1 MEGQKEQRGE
11 DISCRGNRY
20 LVIVHYKRPCIYHI
34 SGTYLVACKM
44 AELPSSAEKALQKL
58 KEQLTCPVCLEHY
71 KNPKLLQCFHVFC
84 EGCLQALL
92 ARNSQQQ
99 QVDCPN
105 CRQPTP
111 LPENGVPGLRG
122 AFLVHHLFDIHDTLE
137 KVSAPAKAQ
146 CQKCKKRESSCYC
159 RTCKFICEKCKDVHL
174 EWEDFASHEI
184 ISLEQLTTNVMN
196 HVSPAKK
203 ELPCPSHPEK
213 QVDLY
218 CETCEEMICRDCIVR
233 VHRDHQYDLVRAAF
247 PKHRLEIEA
256 SLEPVQAQLASVNK
270 ALEGL
275 DILCTTI
282 NDQRQSLKTKVQSTI
297 RQIHQALEKREE
309 ELVSEIDQ
317 MANQKLK
324 TTAAQRDQLEL
335 VATRLSSC
343 REFVQESLQ
352 TGSQEEVLAIKKN
365 VVHQIKE
372 MTGEFKPDM
381 LAAEERANMK
391 FYDNGRKELLQ
402 TCHQFGKV
410 VALYTDPVKCVAEGK
425 GLHIAV
431 LGEEATAT
439 IHLRSSEGESCKKA
453 VNIRCKLVSK
463 DGSTRVRGKA
473 KQNGDKCTISYQ
485 AQCSGQHQLYV
496 QVEGENIAGSPFNI
510 SAFLTTAT
518 ETIEG
523 LKHPWGVAVTS
534 QGQVVIS
541 ESQGNCITVV
551 DKNGGKTSFGSKGSG
566 PGKLHSPAYVACIS
580 SEELIVCNYHGKTIQ
595 KYSLDGRSVAHVEAR
610 GDGAVQPFQPMGI
623 AVHPNTNKVYVSD
636 HSNNLIQIFNPDLT
650 HSGSFGG
657 TGSGNG
663 QFSSPNGISFDS
675 TGNLFVADE
684 SNKRVQVFTAAG
696 ECIYQFNGGVKLK
709 EPVGI
714 ALDANDIV
722 YISELDSHC
731 ISVFTRDGQYLT
743 SFGSQ
748 GSGPE
753 QFNQP
758 IGIAIGHEG
767 KIYIADNNNGSA
779 QVF

>member
-1 MEGQKEQRGE
+1 MTEEQGHETRLLPLVQ
-11 DISCRGNRY
+11 IY
-20 LVIVHYKRPCIYHI
+20 LREMQRRPL
-34 SGTYLVACKM
+34 GM
-44 AELPSSAEKALQKL
+44 
-58 KEQLTCPVCLEHY
+58 
-71 KNPKLLQCFHVFC
+71 
-84 EGCLQALL
+84 
-92 ARNSQQQ
+92 
-99 QVDCPN
+99 
-105 CRQPTP
+105 
-111 LPENGVPGLRG
+111 
-122 AFLVHHLFDIHDTLE
+122 
-137 KVSAPAKAQ
+137 
-146 CQKCKKRESSCYC
+146 
-159 RTCKFICEKCKDVHL
+159 
-174 EWEDFASHEI
+174 
-184 ISLEQLTTNVMN
+184 SLEQLTTNVMN

-282 NDQRQSLKTKVQSTI
+282 NDQRQSLKTEVKSTM

-317 MANQKLK
+317 MVDQKLK

-365 VVHQIKE
+365 VVCQVKE

-391 FYDNGRKELLQ
+391 FYNKKEEMFQ
-402 TCHQFGKV
+402 TCHQFGEI
-410 VALYTDPVKCVAEGK
+410 VALPTVPVKCVAEGK

-453 VNIRCKLVSK
+453 VDVRCELVSK

-510 SAFLTTAT
+510 SAFTTTAT

-523 LKHPWGVAVTS
+523 LNYPWGVAVTS

-541 ESQGNCITVV
+541 ENCITLV
-551 DKNGGKTSFGSKGSG
+551 DKNEGKTSFGSKSSG
-566 PGKLHSPAYVACIS
+566 PGKLRSPAYVACTS
-580 SEELIVCNYHGKTIQ
+580 SGELIVCNYHGQTIQ

-610 GDGAVQPFQPMGI
+610 GDGAVQPFHPMGI
-623 AVHPNTNKVYVSD
+623 AVHPHTNKVYVSD
-636 HSNNLIQIFNPDLT
+636 RSNNLIQIFNPDLT

-663 QFSSPNGISFDS
+663 QFSHPHGISFDS

-684 SNKRVQVFTAAG
+684 INNRVQVFTAAG
-696 ECIYQFNGGVKLK
+696 ECIYQFNGGVRLK
-709 EPVGI
+709 APVGI

-722 YISELDSHC
+722 YISESNSHR

-743 SFGSQ
+743 SFGSK
-748 GSGPE
+748 GIGPG
-753 QFNQP
+753 QFNRP
-758 IGIAIGHEG
+758 TGIAIGHDG
-767 KIYIADNNNGSA
+767 KIYIADNNNGRA
-779 QVF
+779 QVFLIVPHILNTPHLQFSTRNCLRKYTMYTCRNTILAKRQNYSLRK

>member
-1 MEGQKEQRGE
+1 MSR
-11 DISCRGNRY
+11 
-20 LVIVHYKRPCIYHI
+20 V
-34 SGTYLVACKM
+34 SG
-44 AELPSSAEKALQKL
+44 ALQ
-58 KEQLTCPVCLEHY
+58 EPQAPPVL
-71 KNPKLLQCFHVFC
+71 PRLLR
-84 EGCLQALL
+84 GLSAS
-92 ARNSQQQ
+92 NSQQQ

-159 RTCKFICEKCKDVHL
+159 RTCKFICEKCKDFHS

-247 PKHRLEIEA
+247 PKHRDEIEA
-256 SLEPVQAQLASVNK
+256 SLEPVESQLASVNK

-282 NDQRQSLKTKVQSTI
+282 NDQRQSLKTKVKSTMH
-297 RQIHQALEKREE
+297 QIHQALEKREE

-317 MANQKLK
+317 MIDQKLK

-410 VALYTDPVKCVAEGK
+410 VALPTDPLKCVAEGK

-453 VNIRCKLVSK
+453 VDVRCELVSK
-463 DGSTRVRGKA
+463 DGSTRVRGEA
-473 KQNGDKCTISYQ
+473 KQNGGKCTISYQ

-510 SAFLTTAT
+510 SAFTTTAT
-518 ETIEG
+518 EIVGG
-523 LKHPWGVAVTS
+523 LNHPWGVAVTS

-541 ESQGNCITVV
+541 ENWGNCITVV
-551 DKNGGKTSFGSKGSG
+551 DKNGSKRSFGSQGRG
-566 PGKLHSPAYVACIS
+566 PGKLHNPVYVALTS
-580 SEELIVCNYHGKTIQ
+580 PHEFLVTNAGNQTIQ
-595 KYSLDGRSVAHVEAR
+595 KYSLDGRSVAHVDAR
-610 GDGAVQPFQPMGI
+610 GDGAVHPLGI
-623 AVHPNTNKVYVSD
+623 AVHPHTNKVYVSD
-636 HSNNLIQIFNPDLT
+636 YSNALIQIFNPDLT

-657 TGSGNG
+657 RGSGNG
-663 QFSSPNGISFDS
+663 QLCSPYSISFDS
-675 TGNLFVADE
+675 TGNLFVADCG
-684 SNKRVQVFTAAG
+684 NNRVQVFTAAG
-696 ECIYQFNGGVKLK
+696 EYIYQFKKKDGGVGLTT
-709 EPVGI
+709 PVGI

-722 YISELDSHC
+722 YISEWDSHC

-743 SFGSQ
+743 SFGSK
-748 GSGPE
+748 GSGPGW
-753 QFNQP
+753 FNQP
-758 IGIAIGHEG
+758 TGTAIGNDG
-767 KIYIADNNNGSA
+767 KIYIADYNNGRV

>member
-1 MEGQKEQRGE
+1 
-11 DISCRGNRY
+11 
-20 LVIVHYKRPCIYHI
+20 
-34 SGTYLVACKM
+34 M

-111 LPENGVPGLRG
+111 LPKNGVPGLRG

-159 RTCKFICEKCKDVHL
+159 RTCKFICEKCKDFHS
-174 EWEDFASHEI
+174 EWEDLASHEI

-256 SLEPVQAQLASVNK
+256 SLEPVQAQLALVNK

-282 NDQRQSLKTKVQSTI
+282 NDQRQSLKTKVKSTMH
-297 RQIHQALEKREE
+297 QIHQALEKREE

-343 REFVQESLQ
+343 REFVRESLQ

-410 VALYTDPVKCVAEGK
+410 VALPTDPLKCVAEGK

-453 VNIRCKLVSK
+453 VDVRCELVSQ
-463 DGSTRVRGKA
+463 DGSTRVRGEA

-510 SAFLTTAT
+510 SAFTTTAT
-518 ETIEG
+518 EIIED
-523 LKHPWGVAVTS
+523 LDHPWGVAVTS
-534 QGQVVIS
+534 QGQLVIS
-541 ESQGNCITVV
+541 ENLGQCITVV
-551 DKNGGKTSFGSKGSG
+551 DKNGSLRSFGSKGSG
-566 PGKLHSPAYVACIS
+566 PGKLHNSVDVALTSPHEFLVSNAG
-580 SEELIVCNYHGKTIQ
+580 NKTIQ

-610 GDGAVQPFQPMGI
+610 GDGAIQPFLPVGI
-623 AVHPNTNKVYVSD
+623 AVHPHTNKVYVSD
-636 HSNNLIQIFNPDLT
+636 YSNHLIQIFNPDLT
-650 HSGSFGG
+650 HSGSFGRA
-657 TGSGNG
+657 GSGNG
-663 QFSSPNGISFDS
+663 QLSYPRGISFDS
-675 TGNLFVADE
+675 TGNLFVAD
-684 SNKRVQVFTAAG
+684 NDNNRVQVFTAAG
-696 ECIYQFNGGVKLK
+696 EYIYQFREKDGGVKLIR
-709 EPVGI
+709 PIGI

-722 YISELDSHC
+722 YISERSSYR
-731 ISVFTRDGQYLT
+731 ISVFTKDGQYLT

-748 GSGPE
+748 GIGPG
-753 QFNQP
+753 QFNWP
-758 IGIAIGHEG
+758 TGIAIGNDG
-767 KIYIADNNNGSA
+767 KMYIADHKNGHV
-779 QVF
+779 QIF